1 MGGNEGL
8 ACCMALQV
16 LCIMLIRVLGSI
28 KHLWIIPLI
37 HKSNANDYFRE
48 VKDRQIRLSL
58 LEKARQI
65 YEKHSFEHLTVSKR
79 VENLAPEGWDRGTSC
94 LHILRSLYGVD
105 WEERVKVSLRAL
117 KVSLRLSLNK
127 LL

>member
-1 MGGNEGL
+1 MID
-8 ACCMALQV
+8 ASRHK
-16 LCIMLIRVLGSI
+16 LI
-28 KHLWIIPLI
+28 
-37 HKSNANDYFRE
+37 FRE

-65 YEKHSFEHLTVSKR
+65 YEKHGFEHLTVSKR

-105 WEERVKVSLRAL
+105 WEERVKVRIEGYQ
-117 KVSLRLSLNK
+117 

>member
-1 MGGNEGL
+1 
-8 ACCMALQV
+8 
-16 LCIMLIRVLGSI
+16 MLHGITGTYYHVNQSI
-28 KHLWIIPLI
+28 WLFSLYNFFWNIELI

-65 YEKHSFEHLTVSKR
+65 YEKHGFEHLTVSKR

-105 WEERVKVSLRAL
+105 WEERVKVSLR
-117 KVSLRLSLNK
+117 V
-127 LL
+127 